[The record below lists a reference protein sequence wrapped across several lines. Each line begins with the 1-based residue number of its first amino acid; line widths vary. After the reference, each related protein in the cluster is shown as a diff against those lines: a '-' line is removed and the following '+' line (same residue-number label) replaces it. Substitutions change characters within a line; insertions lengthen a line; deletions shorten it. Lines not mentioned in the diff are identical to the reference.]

1 MDKIENIKLVLH
13 KFYPKVNFIVR
24 ESKTGKYNIIIR
36 GVKSL
41 TYDEILMEHTLVFLD
56 DSKIVLSSFI
66 DSVSAFHPDLTRDNS
81 IVKYIMNN
89 GKVKPIY

>member
-1 MDKIENIKLVLH
+1 MDRFENIRMVLS
-13 KFYPKVNFIVR
+13 KFYPTVNFIVR

-56 DSKIVLSSFI
+56 DTKIVLNSFI
-66 DSVSAFHPDLTRDNS
+66 DSISSFHPDLTRDNS

-89 GKVKPIY
+89 GKVKTIL

>member
-1 MDKIENIKLVLH
+1 MDRYENIRMVLN
-13 KFYPKVNFIVR
+13 KFYPTVNFIVR

-56 DSKIVLSSFI
+56 ETKIVLNSFI
-66 DSVSAFHPDLTRDNS
+66 DSISSFHPDLTRDNS

-89 GKVKPIY
+89 GKVKTIL